1 MFSNIQ
7 QFIKESGYQVFNKQ
21 QKKRIT
27 KKSAII
33 IIYKG
38 RIACVINFILTCIT
52 DYQLKQFLVCHILI
66 RFMFLVFQLFF

>member
-27 KKSAII
+27 K
-33 IIYKG
+33 
-38 RIACVINFILTCIT
+38 N
-52 DYQLKQFLVCHILI
+52 QQ
-66 RFMFLVFQLFF
+66 